1 MHETYSSSMTF
12 CELFTCKLHTKGRE
26 KEGQMLP
33 GKKEKASERKEYV
46 TLVLKEEVEFSDER
60 HFMERKA

>member
-1 MHETYSSSMTF
+1 MSYSHIN
-12 CELFTCKLHTKGRE
+12 CIQRGEK

-33 GKKEKASERKEYV
+33 GKKEKASERREYL

>member
-1 MHETYSSSMTF
+1 MSYSHIN
-12 CELFTCKLHTKGRE
+12 CIQRGEK

-33 GKKEKASERKEYV
+33 GKKEKASERKEYL

-60 HFMERKA
+60 HFMERKG